1 VYTIIKT
8 IKEKGAIVMSTR
20 KSIEEQLAEVRSKKT
35 QLAEKEKRLK
45 AQQKEHERKARTKR
59 LIQLGG
65 IVEKVL
71 GRPTTEEDLPK
82 LLDYLE
88 QQEKRGNFF
97 SKAMNKPTPTT
108 NASVDTSSVDVDED
122 NIPF

>member
-1 VYTIIKT
+1 
-8 IKEKGAIVMSTR
+8 MSTR
-20 KSIEEQLAEVRSKKT
+20 KSIEEQLAEVRTKKT

-71 GRPTTEEDLPK
+71 GRPTTEDDLPK

-88 QQEKRGNFF
+88 QQEQRGKFF
-97 SKAMNKPTPTT
+97 SKAMNKPMPTPTQT
-108 NASVDTSSVDVDED
+108 VNGSVGAFSSDDD
-122 NIPF
+122 IPF